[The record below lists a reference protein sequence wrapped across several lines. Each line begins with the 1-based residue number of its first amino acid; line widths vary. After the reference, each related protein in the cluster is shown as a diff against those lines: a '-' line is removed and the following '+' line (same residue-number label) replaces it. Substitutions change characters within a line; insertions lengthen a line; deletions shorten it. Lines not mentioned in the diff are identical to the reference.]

1 VSSER
6 QSVIGEWTI
15 KKQQGG
21 NKMKKGLLIVNTGNG
36 KGKTTAALGMAMRA
50 AGHGLKVCFIQF
62 IKGSWKYGEM
72 EAMKR
77 FSDTIDFHVM
87 GKGFTWKS
95 DDLERDRAAARDAW
109 EFAQAAMAGGRY
121 QLVVLDEFT
130 YLLMYAMI
138 DLEPVMETLTARPTD
153 LHVVITGRGA
163 PPELIASADLVTEM
177 KPVKHPLQ
185 TGIQAQKGIEF

>member
-6 QSVIGEWTI
+6 QSVIDEWII